1 MILPFSTQLNGKPTY
16 FPEKIVTGLEHKKI
30 ITFDEAEHLFATK
43 VVIRKSKK
51 ELGLFT
57 NTIIKLDGAQCY
69 KTKLHTIREDKN
81 DRWKVG
87 TKIDFFIN
95 VRQPSMFRFAPVL
108 PVVSTQKIYLAW
120 KENTENLT
128 YCGITYDRT
137 CTILID
143 DLFYG
148 DAYLLNDYVVTSS
161 YNIESFAH
169 NDGFDTIEDFFNYF
183 KNDFKGKL
191 IHWTPLKY

>member
-108 PVVSTQKIYLAW
+108 PVVSIQDFEINWYLINEKRFVRVYIDGNCFARVDFDKEIYVSGQLMIHLA
-120 KENTENLT
+120 N
-128 YCGITYDRT
+128 
-137 CTILID
+137 
-143 DLFYG
+143 
-148 DAYLLNDYVVTSS
+148 
-161 YNIESFAH
+161 

-183 KNDFKGKL
+183 NSDFKGKI
-191 IHWTPLKY
+191 IHWTTLKY